1 MTKKLSLLFALM
13 LSTLT
18 SSAYDAQIDGI
29 YYNFDTSA
37 KTATVTSGDTKYTGS
52 VTIPETVTYNDVSC
66 SVTSIG
72 NRAFF
77 YCRNLTSVTI
87 PNSVTLIGNEAFP
100 GCSSLTSV
108 RIPNSVT
115 SIGRDAFYY
124 CKALTSVT
132 IGNSVTSIGNNAFA
146 GCSSLTS
153 VTIPNSVTFI
163 GTNAF
168 NDCSGLTSVTIPNSI
183 TSIGNYTFS
192 NCSSLASIEIPNS
205 VTSIGY
211 CAFSNCSGLT
221 SVTIGNSVTS
231 IGGNAFYGCY
241 GLTSISVESG
251 NPEYDSRDNCNAI
264 IETATNNLIMGC
276 GNTVIPNGVKSIGS
290 SAFSGHTDLTS
301 VTIPNSVTSIGDNA
315 FRDCIGLTSITC
327 EATSVPSTGSDVFN
341 NVPATL
347 YVPASA
353 LEAYKATEP
362 WSDFGNIV
370 VIGDEPVIE
379 IIAINETNFPDENF
393 RNWVLSQFYGKDGVL
408 TDAEIACVKN
418 MNLYPPE
425 YNIQNMQGLEF
436 FTALRSIDISGGNLT
451 SLDVSKNTKLESLYC
466 YGNMFTSLDLSQNKA
481 LISLNCFGNLLTSLD
496 LSNNTALKSLVCKYN
511 QLTSLDVSKC
521 TALQMLEC
529 EYNQLTSL
537 DVSNKTALYWLSCN
551 NNQLTSLDV
560 SGCPNLSILSIYCNQ
575 LKGVAMNKLVED
587 LPTFDFENHVGVLY
601 FENEGNVMTTTQV
614 AAAKAKYWFPYY
626 AVSENDWREYVGSE
640 PDFLRGDV
648 NGDGEVNVGD
658 LVSVSN
664 FMAGDVLVSKD
675 AADVNQD
682 GEVNVGDMVVISNIM
697 SGNE

>member
-108 RIPNSVT
+108 IIPNSVT
-115 SIGRDAFYY
+115 SIGGDAFYY

-168 NDCSGLTSVTIPNSI
+168 NGCSGLTSVTIPNSI

-221 SVTIGNSVTS
+221 SVTIG
-231 IGGNAFYGCY
+231 
-241 GLTSISVESG
+241 
-251 NPEYDSRDNCNAI
+251 
-264 IETATNNLIMGC
+264 
-276 GNTVIPNGVKSIGS
+276 
-290 SAFSGHTDLTS
+290 
-301 VTIPNSVTSIGDNA
+301 NSVTSIGDNA

-640 PDFLRGDV
+640 PDFLRGDA